1 MWVDMIRDCLPAVSV
16 GIIIGSSLLLSAVTV
31 VRAAVDKELSA
42 EHDVDAS
49 TDTLGRD
56 VVVTSR

>member
-1 MWVDMIRDCLPAVSV
+1 MIRDCLPAVSV

-31 VRAAVDKELSA
+31 VRAAVDKELST